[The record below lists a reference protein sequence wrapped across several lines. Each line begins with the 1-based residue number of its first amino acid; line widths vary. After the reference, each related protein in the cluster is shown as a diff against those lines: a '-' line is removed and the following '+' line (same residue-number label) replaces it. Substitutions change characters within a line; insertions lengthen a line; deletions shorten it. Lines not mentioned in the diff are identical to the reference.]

1 MTDHWPVTTGDTDSL
16 NPESGVQIHR
26 AGPGLDYTEIH
37 RAGLGIDCTDT
48 HYTGHRAGPGLVRFP
63 NPLPGTQGLGL
74 IVSH

>member
-16 NPESGVQIHR
+16 NPESGFQIHR
-26 AGPGLDYTEIH
+26 AGSGLV
-37 RAGLGIDCTDT
+37 CTDT